1 MCPHPGEPIQV
12 FTMSDSHNHHSHD
25 HGTEN
30 VSDRVLLW
38 TIVINLGLSVF
49 EFGAGAVAGSVALM
63 ADALHNT
70 NDAGALIIAY
80 VARRISRRGAD
91 QRFTFGYRR
100 AELIGAMI
108 QLTALIVVGL
118 YLIYEAVSR
127 FISPEPIVGV
137 WVMAAASVALV
148 VDVITAWLL
157 WAMAKGS
164 LNVKA
169 AFVHNLSDALA
180 SVSVLL
186 GGGVI
191 YWLGWTWV
199 DPVLTLIIAGYILY
213 LSFGMLKRT
222 SGILM
227 EGSPPGFD
235 FEALC
240 VAAMEIDGV
249 QNLHHVHVWELNE
262 ESLAFEGHVIIED
275 SALTRQDEIK
285 RAFKLCL
292 HDKFKIAHSTVEFER
307 ASEACKGEAQRLI
320 TEHN

>member
-1 MCPHPGEPIQV
+1 MCPHPGEPIQR
-12 FTMSDSHNHHSHD
+12 FTMSDSHNHLSRD

-38 TIVINLGLSVF
+38 TIVINLGLSAF

-118 YLIYEAVSR
+118 YLVYEAVSR
-127 FISPEPIVGV
+127 FISPEPIAGV

-180 SVSVLL
+180 SVAVLL

-240 VAAMEIDGV
+240 EASKDIEGV
-249 QNLHHVHVWELNE
+249 CDLHHLHIWELDE
-262 ESLAFEGHVIIED
+262 EHRALEAHIVISD
-275 SALTRQDEIK
+275 SNPARLNVTKMQLKQLLEEKYGIT
-285 RAFKLCL
+285 
-292 HDKFKIAHSTVEFER
+292 HSTLEFEYPLEKC
-307 ASEACKGEAQRLI
+307 AGNSGALFPK
-320 TEHN
+320 HS